1 MNKEQGPVNNLLYT
15 LFGFEKGRGT
25 TQIALIIL
33 IHALAWGAFFL
44 IPLLFYPVRFESPHF
59 FITEILGKVLPVALF
74 YLNYFF
80 LLPRL
85 FERKKYLIYFLL
97 VFIAI
102 LLATVQDI
110 VLHENA
116 WKRRSQ
122 LMELRLEQSPGGSL
136 DSSATS
142 GNFFPPND
150 RLPRDTQRFFLHEPR
165 VLGMPRGIMLMAINK
180 TVSLS
185 LVLLLIGGLIRL
197 GFLFIKNQHEKRLLE
212 NANLNAEVNF
222 LKSQINPHFLFNT
235 LNGIYSQAHDKSDKT
250 EISILKLSDLLRYM
264 LYDSGEDRVE
274 LAKDIQYITN
284 YIDLQRLRL
293 SSKINIEYD
302 VQGKTEGHLIAPL
315 LLIPFIENAFKHGI
329 SYTHPSVIKIK
340 LTFFEETLTLHIENP
355 LVESNSFGTSG
366 LGLKNVI
373 RRLDLLYPGKYKL
386 DIGKAEKLYIVD
398 LKIVLSD

>member
-1 MNKEQGPVNNLLYT
+1 MNKEQGPVNHLLYT
-15 LFGFEKGRGT
+15 LFGFEKGRDR
-25 TQIALIIL
+25 TQVALIIL
-33 IHALAWGAFFL
+33 IHVLAWGAFFL

-59 FITEILGKVLPVALF
+59 FLTEILGKVLPVGLF
-74 YLNYFF
+74 YINYFF

-85 FERKKYLIYFLL
+85 FEKKKYAAYFSL
-97 VFIAI
+97 VIIAI

-116 WKRRSQ
+116 WKHRSA
-122 LMELRLEQSPGGSL
+122 LMEFRPDQPFP
-136 DSSATS
+136 DSTG
-142 GNFFPPND
+142 GNFFPPLGSRSPND
-150 RLPRDTQRFFLHEPR
+150 TPRFFLRNPDLTE
-165 VLGMPRGIMLMAINK
+165 MPTGIMLMAINK

-185 LVLLLIGGLIRL
+185 LVLLLIGGLLRL
-197 GFLFIKNQHEKRLLE
+197 GFLFIRNQHEKRILE

-274 LAKDIQYITN
+274 LTKDIQYITN

-293 SSKINIEYD
+293 SSRINIEYE
-302 VQGKTEGHLIAPL
+302 VQGKTEAHSIAPL

-329 SYTHPSVIKIK
+329 SYTPPSTIKIK
-340 LTFFEETLTLHIENP
+340 LAFFEETLTLYVENP

-366 LGLKNVI
+366 LGLKNVT
-373 RRLDLLYPGKYKL
+373 RRLDLLYPGKYVL
-386 DIGKAEKLYIVD
+386 DIGKTGKLHVVN